1 MDKIPRLKLLT
12 AQMQFEAAEDHGC
25 PQLSTR
31 KQDEIYFSRAVL
43 PNGRTI
49 KLLKTLLTS
58 ICEKD
63 CYYCPFRSGRDFRR
77 ASFSPDDFS
86 RIFIYLYNKKIVD
99 GIFLSSGI
107 INGGSYT
114 QDQLIKTGEILR
126 YKYNYSGYLHLKI
139 MPGCEYDQ
147 VHRSMQIAD
156 RLSVNLEAPNPKRL
170 KSLAPKKNFEEELI
184 LPLRWINDIRKQ
196 QPTQITWNNRWP
208 SSVTQFVVGAVG
220 ESDLELLNTTENLY
234 NMYNLGRVYYSRF
247 NPVPDTPLETNPPTP
262 IEREHRLY
270 QASYLLRDY
279 DFSLEELPFNQNGNL
294 PSGIDPKLAWAD
306 INLKSSPI
314 ELNNA
319 SLRELLRIPGIG
331 MQRARAIIAERKFHP
346 ITQLD
351 HLTKLGIN
359 QHRTAPYIL
368 LNGKRPPNQARLF

>member
-1 MDKIPRLKLLT
+1 MDTIPRLKLLT
-12 AQMQFEAAEDHGC
+12 AQMQFESAEDNEC

-31 KQDEIYFSRAVL
+31 KQDEIYLSRAVL

-58 ICEKD
+58 VCEKD

-86 RIFIYLYNKKIVD
+86 GVFMYLYNKKIVD

-139 MPGCEYDQ
+139 MPGSEYDQ

-156 RLSVNLEAPNPKRL
+156 RLSVNLEAPNPNRL
-170 KSLAPKKNFEEELI
+170 KNLAPKKDFDNDLI
-184 LPLRWINDIRKQ
+184 RPLRWINDIRKQ
-196 QPTQITWNNRWP
+196 QPSQHAWNNRWP

-220 ESDLELLNTTENLY
+220 ESDLELLATTENLY
-234 NMYNLGRVYYSRF
+234 NSYNLGRVYYSRF
-247 NPVPDTPLETNPPTP
+247 NPVPDTPLENNPPTSL
-262 IEREHRLY
+262 EREYRLY

-279 DFSLEELPFNQNGNL
+279 NFSMEELPFTSGGNL
-294 PSGIDPKLAWAD
+294 PANKDPKLAWAD
-306 INLKSSPI
+306 IHLRHSPI
-314 ELNNA
+314 ELNKADLN
-319 SLRELLRIPGIG
+319 ELLRIPGIG
-331 MQRARAIIAERKFHP
+331 PKRARALIAERKYHQ
-346 ITQLD
+346 ITQID

-359 QHRTAPYIL
+359 HHRTAPYIL
-368 LNGKRPPNQARLF
+368 LNGKKPPYQASLF